1 MKEYNLDSLVRYAN
15 DLYDQASILPPAAID
30 SIRVVVNEI
39 ERVQSTIRD
48 IISRRN

>member
-1 MKEYNLDSLVRYAN
+1 MKEDNINELVRYSK
-15 DLYDQASILPPAAID
+15 DLYDQVNILPPSSID
-30 SIRVVVNEI
+30 SIRVIVNEI